1 MNTYNTI
8 ELCHNALD
16 LAFSEESRLQKCL
29 DINAAKVQNIYTQL
43 GKHTHNKHKGAQEPT
58 PPSFGFAAASPMFL
72 PSAAMVPPPANPA
85 SGGFASP
92 VPAAPAPPQLSRAV
106 LTFGANGADAAPF
119 GAPAIWAPANMA
131 DAARA
136 AVLAKMNERKRPVR
150 AAPAAK
156 RRRQD
161 SE

>member
-1 MNTYNTI
+1 MSNTYNTT
-8 ELCHNALD
+8 ELCYNALD
-16 LAFSEESRLQKCL
+16 QAFSEKSRLEQL
-29 DINAAKVQNIYTQL
+29 LAINATKLQNIYTQL
-43 GKHTHNKHKGAQEPT
+43 GKHTHNKHKAAQAPK
-58 PPSFGFAAASPMFL
+58 PFFGFAAASL
-72 PSAAMVPPPANPA
+72 PSAALVPPPANPA

-92 VPAAPAPPQLSRAV
+92 APAALAAPAPPQLSRAV

-119 GAPAIWAPANMA
+119 GAPANVE

-136 AVLAKMNERKRPVR
+136 AVLAKMNGRKRPVR
-150 AAPAAK
+150 AAPAPAAK

>member
-1 MNTYNTI
+1 MSNTYNTT
-8 ELCHNALD
+8 ELCYNALD
-16 LAFSEESRLQKCL
+16 QAFSEKSRLEQL
-29 DINAAKVQNIYTQL
+29 LAINATKLQNIYTQL
-43 GKHTHNKHKGAQEPT
+43 GKHTHNKHKAAQAPK
-58 PPSFGFAAASPMFL
+58 PFFGFAAASP
-72 PSAAMVPPPANPA
+72 PSAALVPPPANPA

-92 VPAAPAPPQLSRAV
+92 VPAAPTPAPPQLSRAV
-106 LTFGANGADAAPF
+106 LTFGA
-119 GAPAIWAPANMA
+119 PANVA

-150 AAPAAK
+150 AASAPAAK